1 MAEIIWK
8 NKSSNEIEG
17 LIITDTPP
25 ITKPKMRVNKIEIDG
40 RDGDIVEKVGYES
53 YTKNVGIG
61 LTRNF
66 DINEVIKYFSG
77 DGELIISDEPDKVY
91 IACIYDDVDYDRL
104 LRIRKATVKFHVQPY
119 KYLKDESKVSLD
131 ITTETSVEVENK
143 GLEVSKPIFMLEGS
157 GTIEIAVNGINI
169 FKYTFPS
176 GETKVTID
184 SLKEEAYHGGVYKN
198 RNMLGEFPKL
208 EVGDNTISW
217 TGTLTKIEIEPKS
230 RWL

>member
-8 NKSSNEIEG
+8 NKSNKEFEG

-25 ITKPKMRVNKIEIDG
+25 IIKPKMKVNKVEIEG
-40 RDGDIVEKVGYES
+40 RDGDIIEKIGYES

-66 DINEVIKYFSG
+66 DIDEIIKYFTG
-77 DGELIISDEPDKVY
+77 DGELILSDEPEKVY
-91 IACIYDDVDYDRL
+91 IASIYDDVDYERL
-104 LRIRKATVKFHVQPY
+104 LQMGKATIKFHVQPF
-119 KYLKDESKVSLD
+119 KYLKDESKVSLN
-131 ITTETSVEVENK
+131 ITTQTSVQVTNK
-143 GLEVSKPIFMLEGS
+143 GLEVSKPIFVLEGS
-157 GTIEIAVNGINI
+157 GTIEIAVNGSNV

-176 GETKVTID
+176 GESKVVVD
-184 SLKEEAYHGGVYKN
+184 SLEEEAYLDGVYQN

-208 EVGDNTISW
+208 EVGKNTISW
-217 TGTLTKIEIEPKS
+217 TGTLTKIEIQPKS